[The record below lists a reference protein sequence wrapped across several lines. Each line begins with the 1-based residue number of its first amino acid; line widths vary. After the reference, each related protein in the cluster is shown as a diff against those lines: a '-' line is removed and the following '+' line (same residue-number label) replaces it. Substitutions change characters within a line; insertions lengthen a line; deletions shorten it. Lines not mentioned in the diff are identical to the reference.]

1 MKGLDLYIIAKRIL
15 LTLLVVISMV
25 DLLPAQGVKDAISV
39 YFRQGK
45 LDIDTLFINN
55 KIELKRMVER
65 IKHTPQGRLKKVRI
79 ISSASPE
86 GTLSLNQTLSAKRAD
101 AIVSYLQKESHF
113 HIDKVEVKSLGVDWN
128 GLQEWVNATP
138 DMPYR
143 DDVLHVFA
151 ISEDDKQLLPQL
163 QALHGGIPYQYMYRQ
178 FFPSLRRSQVF
189 FDLEAVPKFEQPR
202 ISFAQSASKPMAL
215 TGVYQP
221 MIQSEKYEEE
231 DIQRWAL
238 KTNLLYDA
246 LLSPSIEVEYRM
258 NDRWSLNTDYAIAWW
273 SNKSKHKYYQLMQLS
288 PEMRYWFNP
297 NQYWRGHYIGAFLGA
312 GYYDLENGARGY
324 KGEYAMAGFSY
335 GYMFPIGKQL
345 SMEAGIGF
353 GYLYTEYEEYLPLH
367 GHYVYQQT
375 SRTNYIGPVKAKL
388 TLVWRI
394 PSRILPRWMKG
405 GSR

>member
-25 DLLPAQGVKDAISV
+25 DLLPAQ
-39 YFRQGK
+39 
-45 LDIDTLFINN
+45 
-55 KIELKRMVER
+55 
-65 IKHTPQGRLKKVRI
+65 
-79 ISSASPE
+79 
-86 GTLSLNQTLSAKRAD
+86 
-101 AIVSYLQKESHF
+101 
-113 HIDKVEVKSLGVDWN
+113 EVKSDIC
-128 GLQEWVNATP
+128 
-138 DMPYR
+138 
-143 DDVLHVFA
+143 LHT
-151 ISEDDKQLLPQL
+151 
-163 QALHGGIPYQYMYRQ
+163 
-178 FFPSLRRSQVF
+178 
-189 FDLEAVPKFEQPR
+189 
-202 ISFAQSASKPMAL
+202 ASPL
-215 TGVYQP
+215 T
-221 MIQSEKYEEE
+221 
-231 DIQRWAL
+231 L

-258 NDRWSLNTDYAIAWW
+258 NNRWSLNTDYAIAWW

-324 KGEYAMAGFSY
+324 KGEYVMAGFSY

-345 SMEAGIGF
+345 SMEAGIGI
-353 GYLYTEYEEYLPLH
+353 GYLHTEYEEYIPLH

-375 SRTNYIGPVKAKL
+375 SRTGYIGPVKAKL